1 MKHVFILLNVFWI
14 WIPGL
19 SEAFLFPES
28 EDISMIFA
36 TGFLHRMRM
45 AICVKDKFKLGQ
57 MFYDEFEFDGCEG
70 QYGKAT
76 VIDMLLYNPDFS
88 KLEIHF
94 NTSHFVNGNYIKST
108 VVLRGIG
115 SEDVTADFVLLQ
127 DKINVWGRSGGWR
140 LAYGKLHNCH
150 SGQRKLTY
158 TRESYLPPSDDS
170 SHLVVE
176 RFLQRM
182 DEAINSKKKHKLEQ
196 LFLDEFKFYGCKGH
210 YDKVTVIQTLLYS
223 PATSQ
228 LEVHFNSSHF
238 INYNVDIQYT
248 VVVRG
253 IGSEDVVAEFILIRD
268 NIGSFWRLGSGR
280 QPSCPS
286 RKFAA
291 FDDPSEVLTAFLER
305 VRRTIEM
312 KDVYKIVNLF
322 EMDFEFRGCK
332 ATYNRDQI
340 ASILLK
346 IPTGTKFSFTSDSYE
361 DHGNTYSYR
370 VTTSGIGGSNWVADF
385 VWNKSTEKLERGSVP
400 YCSKGRV

>member
-1 MKHVFILLNVFWI
+1 MKHFFILLNVFWI

-19 SEAFLFPES
+19 SEAFIFPET

-36 TGFLHRMRM
+36 TGFFHRMSM
-45 AICVKDKFKLGQ
+45 AIALKDEFKLGK
-57 MFYDEFEFDGCEG
+57 MFYDEFEFDGCKG
-70 QYGKAT
+70 QYDKAT
-76 VIDMLLYNPDFS
+76 VIDMLLYDPDYFN
-88 KLEIHF
+88 LRIHF
-94 NTSHFVNGNYIKST
+94 NTSHFVNGNYIKCT
-108 VVLRGIG
+108 VVLKGIG
-115 SEDVTADFVLLQ
+115 SEDVTANLVLLQ
-127 DKINVWGRSGGWR
+127 DKIHVWGRSGVWK
-140 LAYGKLHNCH
+140 LHYGKLRNCH
-150 SGQRKLTY
+150 RGQRKLTH

-182 DEAINSKKKHKLEQ
+182 DEAINSKKEHKLNQ
-196 LFLDEFKFYGCKGH
+196 LFLDRFEFYGCKGK
-210 YDKVTVIQTLLYS
+210 YDKATVIQMLLLN

-228 LEVHFNSSHF
+228 LEIHFNSSHF
-238 INYNVDIQYT
+238 INYNVDIEYT

-253 IGSEDVVAEFILIRD
+253 IGSEDVIAEFILIRD

-286 RKFAA
+286 RKFVAL
-291 FDDPSEVLTAFLER
+291 DDPSEVLTAFLER
-305 VRRTIEM
+305 VRSIIEM
-312 KDVYKIVNLF
+312 KNVYKIVNLF

-332 ATYNRDQI
+332 GTYTRDQI
-340 ASILLK
+340 AFILLK
-346 IPTGTKFSFTSDSYE
+346 IPTGTEFSFTLDSYE

-370 VTTSGIGGSNWVADF
+370 LIISGIGKSSLIADF